1 MRLDNE
7 STLIGKRGT
16 PAAEGVRG
24 DAASNELER
33 LLTAGSE
40 TASNADSR
48 NRIAGVVIGKLVA
61 LTTDATTAL
70 VTYRGQPGTAALA
83 ARATLDLHAAHMG
96 RDAVLL
102 FEDGDPLRPVVIG
115 CLQTP
120 HASSLRELPG
130 NVEVHAD
137 GERLVVSAKDQIVL
151 RCGKASITLTKAGKV
166 IIEGAYVSHRSSGVL
181 RLKGGSVQIN

>member
-1 MRLDNE
+1 MRNR
-7 STLIGKRGT
+7 TT
-16 PAAEGVRG
+16 TAAEDVRG
-24 DAASNELER
+24 DAASKELER

-40 TASNADSR
+40 TASQAASR
-48 NRIAGVVIGKLVA
+48 NRIDGVVIGKLVA
-61 LTTDATTAL
+61 LTNDGTTAL
-70 VTYRGQPGTAALA
+70 VTYRGQPKTAALA

-96 RDAVLL
+96 RDAVLM

-115 CLQTP
+115 CLQKP
-120 HASSLRELPG
+120 HASSLQELPG

-166 IIEGAYVSHRSSGVL
+166 IIEGAYVSNRSSGVL